1 MGTPFTHIQALF
13 THAVALRNP
22 GIMLDSL
29 NQLQVCLHKTVQLK
43 AACVPRRVPHA
54 PPNLQPLQ
62 PLIRVM
68 HRWFR
73 SLPCTGLQQRY
84 VVVFYTHP
92 TCQRWSNHMDAWPT
106 VKLKQ
111 STVCG

>member
-1 MGTPFTHIQALF
+1 MGTAFTHIQALF

-29 NQLQVCLHKTVQLK
+29 NQLQVCLHKTVHLK

-54 PPNLQPLQ
+54 PPQPSASAAINQ
-62 PLIRVM
+62 IDAQMVPLASL
-68 HRWFR
+68 HRP
-73 SLPCTGLQQRY
+73 SM
-84 VVVFYTHP
+84 VVLLFFYTHP

-106 VKLKQ
+106 VKLK
-111 STVCG
+111 